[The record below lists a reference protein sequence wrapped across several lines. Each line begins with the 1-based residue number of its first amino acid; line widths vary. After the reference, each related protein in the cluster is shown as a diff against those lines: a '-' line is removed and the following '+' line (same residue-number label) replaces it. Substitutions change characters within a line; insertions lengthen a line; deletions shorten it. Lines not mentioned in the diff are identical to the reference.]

1 MFRSSLDDMKV
12 IQYRIL
18 KSYSSNAYILIDD
31 VNTELPTPESMPR
44 YFED

>member
-31 VNTELPTPESMPR
+31 VNTELPNQCQGILKIR
-44 YFED
+44 Q